1 MTDTYNTQSNE
12 SSPSELPLH
21 AKTNAK
27 INASSDT
34 SNNTLQARSPR
45 PTWRDYLTLTKPK
58 VISLLLFTTLGA
70 MFIAARG
77 LPPLLMLLGVMIG
90 GYMSAG
96 AAGVYNMIYDRD
108 IDAKMKRTAKR
119 PTVTALISTSHAL
132 IFAITLTILS
142 FVVIA
147 AVSNL
152 LAALLSW
159 AGIAFYVI
167 IYTMWLKRST
177 WQNIVIGGAAGA
189 IPPLVG
195 WAAVTGEL
203 SFMAWLL
210 FALIFMWT
218 PVHFWALA
226 LLIKDDYVKVG
237 IPMAPAVIG
246 ERATVMHMV
255 MYTALT
261 IILTLVPFVMR
272 ELSFAYFIAAFLLNA
287 ALLFR
292 VLKLY
297 WLVRRERTIE
307 RPLALNVYKFSMAY
321 LALLFLSMALDRA
334 LL

>member
-1 MTDTYNTQSNE
+1 M
-12 SSPSELPLH
+12 P
-21 AKTNAK
+21 
-27 INASSDT
+27 AST
-34 SNNTLQARSPR
+34 SAPARAS
-45 PTWRDYLTLTKPK
+45 WRDYLTLTKPR
-58 VISLLLFTTLGA
+58 VISLLLLTTVGA

-77 LPPLLMLLGVMIG
+77 WPGLVPLLGLLVG

-108 IDAKMKRTAKR
+108 IDRRMKRTAKR
-119 PTVTALISTSHAL
+119 PTVTQVVPTGNAL
-132 IFAITLTILS
+132 IFAVALTFGS
-142 FVVIA
+142 FAVIW

-167 IYTMWLKRST
+167 IYTMWLKRTT

-203 SFMAWLL
+203 SLLAWLL
-210 FALIFMWT
+210 FTLIFLWT

-226 LLIKDDYVKVG
+226 LMIQDDYAAVG

-246 ERATVMHMV
+246 ERATVLQIV
-255 MYTALT
+255 MYALLT
-261 IILTLVPFVMR
+261 ILLTVIPFALHEFSV
-272 ELSFAYFIAAFLLNA
+272 AYFLAA
-287 ALLFR
+287 
-292 VLKLY
+292 
-297 WLVRRERTIE
+297 
-307 RPLALNVYKFSMAY
+307 LALNVVLALRVASLWNQVRAGIAIDKAQALPLYKYSMLY

-334 LL
+334 FFV